1 MRSTFAVVRNMPAR
15 EPGLQAGSPTYRGS
29 DLRWNDFQTRRGY
42 IGGTCAI
49 ESLIQSVAGAS
60 AGFGHQVAI
69 RCSDTIR
76 DRFWPRLAGSDRCRE
91 ARNSTFAVMLRGL
104 PRPGG

>member
-1 MRSTFAVVRNMPAR
+1 MRSHERLNRRSASVSGESRQVTESGVT

-60 AGFGHQVAI
+60 AGFGH
-69 RCSDTIR
+69 
-76 DRFWPRLAGSDRCRE
+76 
-91 ARNSTFAVMLRGL
+91 
-104 PRPGG
+104 

>member
-1 MRSTFAVVRNMPAR
+1 MRSHERLNRRSASVSGESRQVTESGVT

-76 DRFWPRLAGSDRCRE
+76 DRFWPPAGWQR
-91 ARNSTFAVMLRGL
+91 
-104 PRPGG
+104 